1 MKRILLLLTTIAVA
15 TGCKHPMLSKAN
27 TRSLGKT
34 DPTDR
39 PYSSLPPGV
48 QMPGTEEDTAATAGA
63 AQGQVAITPVP
74 SAQVP
79 AQEPAPLVYRFL
91 VSFFSEASG
100 PDNDGMKAFE
110 KWAVDYGNKVKTTV
124 TYDKIPWG
132 REGETEICFKLD
144 GMTAE
149 QQAAFVAAAMEQL
162 KSAKRV
168 NTYENQPCK
177 HQKRN

>member
-1 MKRILLLLTTIAVA
+1 MKRILLLVTTIAVA

-39 PYSSLPPGV
+39 PYSTLPPGV
-48 QMPGTEEDTAATAGA
+48 MMPGTEEDTTAGA
-63 AQGQVAITPVP
+63 GAADGQVAISMVP
-74 SAQVP
+74 AP
-79 AQEPAPLVYRFL
+79 AQEPAPIVYRFL

-100 PDNDGMKAFE
+100 PDNEGMQAFQ
-110 KWAVDYGNKVKTTV
+110 KWAVDYGNQQKTTI

-149 QQAAFVAAAMEQL
+149 QQAAFVAAATEQL
-162 KSAKRV
+162 KSVKRV

-177 HQKRN
+177 HQKRP